1 MEKTLKNIKVV
12 EVINRESAVSSDD
25 GENVFTIISEAIKE
39 GFIVDL
45 DFSNITLMTTAF
57 LNTAIGQLY
66 SIYSSDELN
75 TSLKLKNVAQEDGI
89 LFKKVVD
96 RAKQYQ
102 ANKKGFEDSAN
113 NAIYGS

>member
-1 MEKTLKNIKVV
+1 MEKPFKNIKVI
-12 EVINRESAVSSDD
+12 EIINRDSAVSSDD
-25 GENVFTIISEAIKE
+25 GDNVYTNIIENVNE
-39 GFIVDL
+39 GYIVEL
-45 DFSNITLMTTAF
+45 DFTGITLMTTAF
-57 LNTAIGQLY
+57 LNSAIGQLY
-66 SIYSSDELN
+66 SKFSSEELN
-75 TSLKLKNVAQEDGI
+75 NSLKLKNVAQEDGI